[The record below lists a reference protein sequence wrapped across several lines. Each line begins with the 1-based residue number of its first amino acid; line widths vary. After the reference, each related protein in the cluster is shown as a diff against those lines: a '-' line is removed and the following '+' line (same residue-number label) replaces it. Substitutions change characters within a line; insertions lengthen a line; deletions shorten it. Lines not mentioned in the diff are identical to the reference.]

1 MSFIL
6 FLLAHLLGDFT
17 FQPKILV
24 EMKKQRIGYQIM
36 HSAIYAV
43 LFMLVIVMFE
53 DFPTTVLLTASVF
66 IIHFII
72 DFLRIKSDNE
82 TKSQGNH
89 FMSFILDQV
98 IHIIIVIIVNFIIGD
113 FNETGLEF
121 LFKIADLTGVNNL
134 YSIMLI
140 VLAYIIILS
149 PASVFIEYF
158 SNYYFEIDEG
168 ETTTKRIGSLIGKL
182 ERILIL
188 TLGLMGYYLAIGLV
202 LTAKS
207 IARFK
212 QLDNKDFAEKYLVGT
227 LLSLIFAVICIAVVN
242 LAIR

>member
-53 DFPTTVLLTASVF
+53 DFPTTVLLTVSVF

-82 TKSQGNH
+82 TKSQGIH
-89 FMSFILDQV
+89 LMSFIMDQI
-98 IHIIIVIIVNFIIGD
+98 IHIIIVVILTFIIGD
-113 FNETGLEF
+113 LTEDAIAF
-121 LFKIADLTGVNNL
+121 LNRIAFLTGINNL
-134 YSIMLI
+134 YNILI
-140 VLAYIIILS
+140 IAIAYIIILS
-149 PASVFIEYF
+149 PTSVFIEYF
-158 SNYYFEIDEG
+158 FNYYFNIDE
-168 ETTTKRIGSLIGKL
+168 EESKTKRIGSLIGKL